1 MAYPCD
7 LPANMGSIDIFRAIY
22 AKLSDINPSTGTIEQ
37 KLDVIQDQLTVVNNS
52 IEANTQAIKD
62 ISINVDI
69 HSKDIQSI
77 TKAINKQTKAIENI
91 QIHID
96 TSDLSDSAQL
106 VAAKVE
112 DGFVKTVEAIK
123 SIQPGPIPPV
133 PPRPVPPCPPP
144 HPHPCPEPEPIFY
157 PVTIGLP
164 APTFYYE
171 PTDYYEEEPY
181 DTDYCC
187 DYPTFYNYKAGYKSK
202 RDKSKC
208 ECNHNKPK
216 QPKVIVPKDEEDWYH
231 RPHNPYLEP
240 WKVEYHKSLHK
251 SVKPRAPKRVNC
263 HY

>member
-7 LPANMGSIDIFRAIY
+7 LPANMGNTDIFRAIY

-62 ISINVDI
+62 ISINVGI

-77 TKAINKQTKAIENI
+77 TKAINKQTNAIENI

-96 TSDLSDSAQL
+96 TSDLTDSVQL

-123 SIQPGPIPPV
+123 SIQPSPTPPV
-133 PPRPVPPCPPP
+133 PPRPVPPCQ
-144 HPHPCPEPEPIFY
+144 PHPCPEPEPIFY

-164 APTFYYE
+164 GPTIYYK
-171 PTDYYEEEPY
+171 P
-181 DTDYCC
+181 
-187 DYPTFYNYKAGYKSK
+187 KKK
-202 RDKSKC
+202 KC
-208 ECNHNKPK
+208 ECGCNHNKSN
-216 QPKVIVPKDEEDWYH
+216 QSKVCVLKDEEDWYH
-231 RPHNPYLEP
+231 KPHNPNLEP
-240 WKVEYHKSLHK
+240 WKVDLYKSA
-251 SVKPRAPKRVNC
+251 KPRPPKRVNC
-263 HY
+263 QY

>member
-7 LPANMGSIDIFRAIY
+7 LPANMGNTDIFRAIY
-22 AKLSDINPSTGTIEQ
+22 AKLSDINPSAGTIEQ
-37 KLDVIQDQLTVVNNS
+37 KLDVIQDQLTVVNNN

-77 TKAINKQTKAIENI
+77 TTAINKQTKAIENI

-96 TSDLSDSAQL
+96 TSDLNDSVQL

-123 SIQPGPIPPV
+123 SIQPGPTPPV
-133 PPRPVPPCPPP
+133 PPRPVPPCPP

-164 APTFYYE
+164 APQIFHYRLPGSNTHI
-171 PTDYYEEEPY
+171 
-181 DTDYCC
+181 
-187 DYPTFYNYKAGYKSK
+187 NHN
-202 RDKSKC
+202 KC
-208 ECNHNKPK
+208 ECKHTEKK
-216 QPKVIVPKDEEDWYH
+216 SSHKVFVPEEA
-231 RPHNPYLEP
+231 RPNYETKNPNLIS
-240 WKVEYHKSLHK
+240 WKVEYYKSLHPQP
-251 SVKPRAPKRVNC
+251 KPRAPKFE
-263 HY
+263 YLQY

>member
-7 LPANMGSIDIFRAIY
+7 LPANMGNTDILRAIY

-37 KLDVIQDQLTVVNNS
+37 KLDIIQDQLAVANNN

-96 TSDLSDSAQL
+96 TSDLSDSVQL

-123 SIQPGPIPPV
+123 SIQPGPTPPV

-144 HPHPCPEPEPIFY
+144 HPYPPHNDVIFY
-157 PVTIGLP
+157 PVPLGLP
-164 APTFYYE
+164 AQ
-171 PTDYYEEEPY
+171 
-181 DTDYCC
+181 
-187 DYPTFYNYKAGYKSK
+187 
-202 RDKSKC
+202 KC
-208 ECNHNKPK
+208 FKNLVHNKLKPHYKRCEYKPK
-216 QPKVIVPKDEEDWYH
+216 EPKYKCKTFVPLEARPNSPENFDPLH
-231 RPHNPYLEP
+231 TPHNPNCP
-240 WKVEYHKSLHK
+240 PFNSKKREYN
-251 SVKPRAPKRVNC
+251 PKIRYPK
-263 HY
+263 HF

>member
-7 LPANMGSIDIFRAIY
+7 LPANMGNTDIFRAIY

-69 HSKDIQSI
+69 HSKDIQNI

-96 TSDLSDSAQL
+96 TSDLSDSVQL

-112 DGFVKTVEAIK
+112 DGFIKTVEAIK
-123 SIQPGPIPPV
+123 SIQPGPTPPV
-133 PPRPVPPCPPP
+133 PPRLVPPCPP
-144 HPHPCPEPEPIFY
+144 HPHPCPEPEPEPIFY
-157 PVTIGLP
+157 PVPIGLP
-164 APTFYYE
+164 APTVYYE

-181 DTDYCC
+181 DTYYCC
-187 DYPTFYNYKAGYKSK
+187 DYQTFYNNKAGYKSK

-216 QPKVIVPKDEEDWYH
+216 LPKVIVPEEA
-231 RPHNPYLEP
+231 RPHHYNRYD
-240 WKVEYHKSLHK
+240 
-251 SVKPRAPKRVNC
+251 KPHIITYDHYPRVPKRVNC
-263 HY
+263 QY

>member
-7 LPANMGSIDIFRAIY
+7 LPANMGNTDIFRAIY
-22 AKLSDINPSTGTIEQ
+22 NKIGNSDISTGRIEE
-37 KLDVIQDQLTVVNNS
+37 KLDIISDQLVNVNNQLTVVNNS
-52 IEANTQAIKD
+52 VEANTQAIKD

-96 TSDLSDSAQL
+96 TSDLTDSVQL

-123 SIQPGPIPPV
+123 SIQPGPTPPV

-164 APTFYYE
+164 EHTVCYRP
-171 PTDYYEEEPY
+171 
-181 DTDYCC
+181 
-187 DYPTFYNYKAGYKSK
+187 KKK
-202 RDKSKC
+202 KC
-208 ECNHNKPK
+208 ECACNHIKSNSNK
-216 QPKVIVPKDEEDWYH
+216 VFVPEDEEDWYH

-240 WKVEYHKSLHK
+240 WKVEYYKSLHK
-251 SVKPRAPKRVNC
+251 SAKPRAPKRVNC
-263 HY
+263 QY

>member
-1 MAYPCD
+1 MTYPCD
-7 LPANMGSIDIFRAIY
+7 LPANMGNTDIFRAIY

-37 KLDVIQDQLTVVNNS
+37 KLDVIQDQLTVVNNN

-96 TSDLSDSAQL
+96 TSDLSDSVQL

-123 SIQPGPIPPV
+123 SIQPGPTP
-133 PPRPVPPCPPP
+133 PVPPCPP
-144 HPHPCPEPEPIFY
+144 HPCLEPEPLFY

-164 APTFYYE
+164 GPSVYYKHKKKKCE
-171 PTDYYEEEPY
+171 
-181 DTDYCC
+181 
-187 DYPTFYNYKAGYKSK
+187 
-202 RDKSKC
+202 C
-208 ECNHNKPK
+208 ECNHNKLK
-216 QPKVIVPKDEEDWYH
+216 QPKMVVPDDEEDWYH
-231 RPHNPYLEP
+231 RPYNPYLAP
-240 WKVEYHKSLHK
+240 WKVEYYKSLHK
-251 SVKPRAPKRVNC
+251 LAKPRAPKRVNC
-263 HY
+263 QY

>member
-7 LPANMGSIDIFRAIY
+7 LPANMGNTDIFRAIY
-22 AKLSDINPSTGTIEQ
+22 AKLSDINTSTGTIEQ

-69 HSKDIQSI
+69 HSKDMQSI

-96 TSDLSDSAQL
+96 TSDLNDSVQL

-123 SIQPGPIPPV
+123 SIQPGPTPPV
-133 PPRPVPPCPPP
+133 PPRPVPPYQ
-144 HPHPCPEPEPIFY
+144 PHPCPEPEPIFY

-164 APTFYYE
+164 GPTVWYR
-171 PTDYYEEEPY
+171 P
-181 DTDYCC
+181 
-187 DYPTFYNYKAGYKSK
+187 KKK
-202 RDKSKC
+202 RC
-208 ECNHNKPK
+208 ECGCNHNKSN
-216 QPKVIVPKDEEDWYH
+216 QSKVCVPKDEEDWYH
-231 RPHNPYLEP
+231 RPHNPYLEL
-240 WKVEYHKSLHK
+240 WKVDLYK

-263 HY
+263 QY

>member
-37 KLDVIQDQLTVVNNS
+37 KLDIIQDQLTVVNNS

-96 TSDLSDSAQL
+96 TSDLNDSVQL

-123 SIQPGPIPPV
+123 SIQPGPTPPV
-133 PPRPVPPCPPP
+133 PPRPVPPCP
-144 HPHPCPEPEPIFY
+144 PHPCPEPEPIFY
-157 PVTIGLP
+157 PVPIGLP
-164 APTFYYE
+164 APTICYR
-171 PTDYYEEEPY
+171 P
-181 DTDYCC
+181 
-187 DYPTFYNYKAGYKSK
+187 KKK
-202 RDKSKC
+202 RCEC

-216 QPKVIVPKDEEDWYH
+216 QPKVIVPEEA
-231 RPHNPYLEP
+231 RPHHYNRYDKCYPITPRTQTYDR
-240 WKVEYHKSLHK
+240 Y
-251 SVKPRAPKRVNC
+251 PRAPKRVNC
-263 HY
+263 QY